1 MIRTGFSFKSAVGH
15 LPDVI
20 ERLVEIGWTVA
31 PIADTLSTFGFIE
44 WRKQAEA
51 KKLKPV
57 YGVELAVTT
66 NKGLKRPEL
75 DWWTFLAKDSLRP
88 LHDLIALATSAPGR
102 DAALTYDEAI
112 HAPGLYKITGPLVKL
127 EGVSPMFDEDTYIGL
142 SPAMPRAVFRKA
154 MAESY
159 QFCAMNANRY
169 PRPKDKEFY
178 RVMLWRKAST
188 ATFPQHIMSDDE
200 WRRYMGGLGIEP
212 EWLDAAIVNRDNI
225 LASCTAKIKTATML
239 VPDKEMSLRDMCLL
253 GATKLGVDLTNPVY
267 QDRLDRELSMIEA
280 KQFEDYFYIVS
291 DIMRWARQRMICGPA
306 RGSSC
311 GSLVCYLLEITAV
324 DPIPFDLL
332 FERFIDT
339 TRSDLPDI
347 DVDFSDQRRQMVFDY
362 VERKYGEERV
372 ARLGTVSMF
381 QPRSSLNAAG
391 TALRIPKW
399 MVEDVLDNIIIRSSG
414 DARALQQLEDTL
426 KDTDAGK
433 KLLKEHPEIMV
444 AAEME
449 GHPSNAG
456 QHAAGIVMTQEPVL
470 EVVAVNS
477 LTKSAMCD
485 KYDAEALNLLKIDAL
500 GLTQLSIFERCL
512 ELIGHPDD
520 YDFFNRLPLNDPA
533 AFDVLNRRH
542 YAGVFQFMGGALK
555 SLTRQICVESL
566 NDIIAI
572 TALAR
577 PGPMATGGANIWVRR
592 RNGTEQPTYAHPILE
607 PYLKET
613 LGIVTYQE
621 QVMQIGREVGD
632 LSWEQVAALRRAIS
646 KSLGEE
652 FFNQYGDPWKV
663 GAMSRGIPKQVAD
676 DFWKDLCSFG
686 SWGFNKSHAVA
697 YGLVSYWCCW
707 LKAHYPVEFAA
718 ATLDAESDPIR
729 QIAILRELE
738 EEGIGYVSI
747 DREKSNAL
755 WSPVTEGN
763 RKYLVG
769 PLTNI
774 KGFGPATVQ
783 EILTMRDRG
792 EPLRATV
799 QKRLDEARTEIDTL
813 WPVRDRIKQLHPDL
827 TKLKILTTPTPIAE
841 VASEEDSWP
850 THVIV
855 GVAQRIVPRD
865 ENETVKIAQR
875 NGVKMVGPTAYLN
888 LFMRDDTDDLYCRIS
903 RFDYNAIGKPVVER
917 GRPGAALYALKGKV
931 PPNFRMLRVDLIRYL
946 GDMEQN
952 E

>member
-1 MIRTGFSFKSAVGH
+1 MIRTGYSFKSAVGKTEA
-15 LPDVI
+15 VI
-20 ERLVEIGWTVA
+20 SRLTEIGWTVA
-31 PIADTLSTFGFIE
+31 PIADTLSTFGFLE
-44 WRKQAEA
+44 WTRLAEKA
-51 KKLKPV
+51 SLRPV
-57 YGVELAVTT
+57 YGVELAVSPD
-66 NKGLKRPEL
+66 KGLKRPEL
-75 DWWTFLAKDSLRP
+75 DWWTFLAKESLRP
-88 LHDLIALATSAPGR
+88 LHDLIALATSSPGR
-102 DAALTYDEAI
+102 DAALSYDDAI
-112 HAPGLYKITGPLVKL
+112 SAPGLYKITGPLVKL
-127 EGVSPMFDEDTYIGL
+127 DSISPMFDQDTFIGM
-142 SPAMPRAVFRKA
+142 SPAMPRFLLRSAQA
-154 MAESY
+154 GSY
-159 QFCAMNANRY
+159 QMCAMSANRY
-169 PRPKDKEFY
+169 PRPTDKEFY
-178 RVMLWRKAST
+178 RVTLWRKAST
-188 ATFPQHIMSDDE
+188 ATFPQHILSDAE
-200 WRRYMGGLGIEP
+200 WRQYMSSLGVEAS
-212 EWLDAAIVNRDNI
+212 WLDAATANRDNI
-225 LASCTAKIKTATML
+225 LASCSATLKKGTML
-239 VPDKEMSLRDMCLL
+239 IPDKPMSLREMCLA
-253 GATKLGVDLTNPVY
+253 GAIKLNVDLTNHVY
-267 QDRLDRELSMIEA
+267 RDRLDRELSMIAA

-291 DIMRWARQRMICGPA
+291 DIMRYAREQMVCGPA

-372 ARLGTVSMF
+372 ARLGTVGMF
-381 QPRSSLNAAG
+381 APRSALNNAG
-391 TALRIPKW
+391 TALKIPKW

-426 KDTDAGK
+426 KDTDAGR
-433 KLLKEHPEIMV
+433 KLLAQHPEIMV

-449 GHPSNAG
+449 GHPANAG

-470 EVVAVNS
+470 DFVAVNS
-477 LTKSAMCD
+477 ATKSAMCD

-512 ELIGHPDD
+512 NLIGHPDE
-520 YDFFNRLPLNDPA
+520 YDFFNRLPLNDVA
-533 AFDVLNRRH
+533 AFEVLNRRH

-555 SLTRQICVESL
+555 SLTRQIKIDSL

-592 RNGTEQPTYAHPILE
+592 RIGLEAPAYAHPILE

-613 LGIVTYQE
+613 LGVVTYQE

-632 LSWEQVAALRRAIS
+632 LSWEQVTALRKAMSR
-646 KSLGEE
+646 SLGEE

-663 GAMSRGIPKQVAD
+663 GAMKRGMLKETAD
-676 DFWKDLCSFG
+676 SFWKDLCSFG

-747 DREKSNAL
+747 DRERSNAL
-755 WSPVTEGN
+755 WSPIVDGDH
-763 RKYLVG
+763 RYLIG

-774 KGFGPATVQ
+774 KGFGPATVE
-783 EILTMRDRG
+783 EIITMRKRG
-792 EPLRATV
+792 EALRPAV

-813 WPVRDRIKQLHPDL
+813 WPVRDRVSKLYPSL
-827 TKLKILTTPTPIAE
+827 TDANIATAPTPISE
-841 VASEEDSWP
+841 VSPEPGWP
-850 THVIV
+850 SHVVI

-875 NGVKMVGPTAYLN
+875 NGKKMDGPTAYLN
-888 LFMRDDTDDLYCRIS
+888 LFVRDDTDDIYCRIG
-903 RFDYNAIGKPVVER
+903 RMDYERMGKAIVER
-917 GRPGAALYALKGKV
+917 GRPGTSLYAVKGTV
-931 PPNFRMLRVDLIRYL
+931 PPDFRMIRIERIKYL
-946 GDMEQN
+946 GDMEQDQ
-952 E
+952 